1 MKFRYRALAALLLL
15 LAGAA
20 CAPAQSAANGEL
32 DQRVGA
38 FLTKMRGEW
47 RDMNVP
53 YVDGQILYDIIVKNN
68 YRRALEIGTST
79 GHSAIWIAW
88 AMSKTG
94 GKLVTIELDERR
106 YRQALQNFKE
116 AGVADY
122 IDARLADAH
131 QLVPQLEGPW
141 DFVFLD
147 ADKEWYT
154 NYAKAVI
161 PRLVPGGCLAAHNI
175 PMPGAGRRGRSM
187 SGTAEYYEYMRS
199 LAQFEST
206 VVPESQAGVSVSY
219 KKKGQ
224 K

>member
-1 MKFRYRALAALLLL
+1 MRFRDRTVAALLAL
-15 LAGAA
+15 LA
-20 CAPAQSAANGEL
+20 CAGSALAQSAKNGEI

-38 FLTKMRGEW
+38 FLAKMRGEW

-53 YVDGQILYDIIVKNN
+53 YVDGQILYDIIVKKN

-106 YRQALQNFKE
+106 YRQALENFKQ
-116 AGVADY
+116 AGLSDY

-131 QLVPQLEGPW
+131 ELVPQLAGPW

-147 ADKEWYT
+147 ADKDWYT

-161 PRLVPGGCLAAHNI
+161 PRLLPGGCLAAHNI
-175 PMPGAGRRGRSM
+175 PMPGAGRRGRGM

-199 LAQFEST
+199 LPEFETT
-206 VVPESQAGVSVSY
+206 VLSESQAGVSVSY
-219 KKKGQ
+219 KKKSQ
-224 K
+224 N